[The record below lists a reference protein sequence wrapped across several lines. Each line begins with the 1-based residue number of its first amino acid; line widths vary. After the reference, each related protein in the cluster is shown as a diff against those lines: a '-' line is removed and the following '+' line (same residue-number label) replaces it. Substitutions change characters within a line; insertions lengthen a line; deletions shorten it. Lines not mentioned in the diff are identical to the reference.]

1 MHVIL
6 LCVLCISTLLVP
18 SASECVNGYP
28 EKLDVAIYWARTG
41 KINDKITWSKSCG
54 DTLSDNFDPNKKTII
69 MVHGLQPGMVKD
81 GEQMASDGELD
92 ITIKPWLILGY
103 NFGIFQWT
111 NFADEAIDDFVFA
124 EDKIYS
130 PLGLVKMQY
139 RVLTGKGTKNERVR
153 LLDAPTDSSVADYF
167 VSEWQ
172 QHFSDPAIESYPEIR
187 IVGHSLGTQLTVKAA
202 HIIHNTN
209 NIRTKP
215 ARIALLDAVMSPRP
229 KMYFSRS
236 ECGRTVSQNMGCMVT
251 ELTRDRGV
259 AIEYYKSS
267 FINRCIF
274 SSHENTDLIEYT
286 AYSVVTM
293 TLWGEHP
300 LGSCWDSNLLKH
312 RNDMKH
318 YLKKLSYQINMQH
331 VYIVPYYLLSIVQPP
346 HVCVRNGTQCTL
358 LEKKLSISAAMSTSA
373 IMAYSSPDIVT
384 GSKTCFHQ
392 YQDQGTSTITP
403 YDDLFYMKDC
413 KTAHT

>member
-1 MHVIL
+1 MTPF
-6 LCVLCISTLLVP
+6 VLCLLGLSTMFVRI
-18 SASECVNGYP
+18 ASECANEYP
-28 EKLDVAIYWARTG
+28 QKLDIAFYWAKFEHTR
-41 KINDKITWSKSCG
+41 ITWSKSCDG
-54 DTLSDNFDPNKKTII
+54 TLSENFDPAKKTVIL
-69 MVHGLQPGMVKD
+69 VHGLQPGMVKAD
-81 GEQMASDGELD
+81 ERMASDGELD
-92 ITIKPWLILGY
+92 VTIHPWLLLGY
-103 NFGIFQWT
+103 NFAIFQWT

-124 EDKIYS
+124 EDKIHS
-130 PLGLVKMQY
+130 ALGLVKMQY

-153 LLDAPTDSSVADYF
+153 LMDAQTNMNVADYF
-167 VSEWQ
+167 VREWEL
-172 QHFSDPAIESYPEIR
+172 HFSDPDIETYPEIR

-202 HIIHNTN
+202 HMIHTSVD
-209 NIRTKP
+209 IRTKP

-236 ECGRTVSQNMGCMVT
+236 ECGRTVTQNMGCMVT
-251 ELTRDRGV
+251 ELTRERGV
-259 AIEYYKSS
+259 AVEYYKSS

-274 SSHENTDLIEYT
+274 SSHEDVDLIEYT
-286 AYSVVTM
+286 AYSVVTLK
-293 TLWGEHP
+293 LWGTHP

-346 HVCVRNGTQCTL
+346 HVCVLNGTHCSQL
-358 LEKKLSISAAMSTSA
+358 GKKLSISAAMSTSA

-384 GSKTCFHQ
+384 GDKTCFHQ
-392 YQDQGTSTITP
+392 YQNEGTLTVTP
-403 YDDLFYMKDC
+403 DDDLFYMKDC